1 MNYYTTGQLAKK
13 FNISVRTLRYYDQ
26 IELLC
31 PLAKTDSGKRLYS
44 ESDCTRL
51 EKILL
56 LKELA
61 VPLEQMRS
69 LLNEISDEAL
79 LTSHYNYLQQQLV
92 HTQQSIDLT
101 ASMIHMV
108 QLEQKV
114 DWSKLTKMAQQRHHS
129 KAWLNFFNEEEQQI
143 VNEIVPNLKN
153 NDAIT
158 ARYIQ
163 LMKEIEFCLR
173 YDITPQSKA
182 GIGIA
187 QALLKLTEETFGGDD
202 TLSQKFW
209 EVRKLPTAE
218 TGLYPISEEVLKFAE
233 QCISYIENKDE
244 CNGCQ

>member
-1 MNYYTTGQLAKK
+1 MNNYSTGQLAKK
-13 FNISVRTLRYYDQ
+13 FDISVRTLRYYDQ

-31 PLAKTDSGKRLYS
+31 PSSKTDSGKRLYS
-44 ESDCTRL
+44 ESDCTKL

-61 VPLEQMRS
+61 VPLEQIRP

-92 HTQQSIDLT
+92 HTQLSIDLT

-108 QLEQKV
+108 QLEQQV
-114 DWSKLTKMAQQRHHS
+114 DWSKLTKMSKQRHQS

-143 VNEIVPNLKN
+143 VKELIPNLKN
-153 NDAIT
+153 NDATT

-163 LMKEIEFCLR
+163 LIKEIEFCLQ
-173 YDITPQSKA
+173 YEIPPQSKA

-187 QALLKLTEETFGGDD
+187 QTLLILTEETFGEDD

-209 EVRKLPTAE
+209 EVRKLPTSE
-218 TGLYPISEEVLKFAE
+218 TGLYPISEEVLQFVE
-233 QCISYIENKDE
+233 QCIAYIETLK
-244 CNGCQ
+244 